1 MNEVTR
7 KRTKKRKKIDRE
19 ARRRHLLMIKTGVVA
34 AVVIL
39 IISIIAILKPFGS
52 RDGISIDK
60 EDIEVA
66 EQEDGETI
74 QEESGYKLSEAE
86 RNAAL
91 ERIAAVDGLEQ
102 AWEDSWLK
110 KIDISGD
117 TCDYLTID
125 NCEIMSEDHSM
136 VRVEGVLDG
145 IPDSDSEDLYL
156 FALNTYEN
164 SIPEGAEPAE
174 THEAHLP

>member
-1 MNEVTR
+1 MNEPSK
-7 KRTKKRKKIDRE
+7 KRVKKRKKIDRQ
-19 ARRRHLLMIKTGVVA
+19 ARIRHLKMIKIGAVA
-34 AVVIL
+34 AVLIL
-39 IISIIAILKPFGS
+39 IIYVIIILNPYGY

-60 EDIEVA
+60 EDIEMSQQQDSSQQV
-66 EQEDGETI
+66 EEET
-74 QEESGYKLSEAE
+74 GYKLSEAE
-86 RNAAL
+86 RNAAMQ
-91 ERIAAVDGLEQ
+91 RIAAADGLEQ

-136 VRVEGVLDG
+136 VKVEGVLEG

-164 SIPEGAEPAE
+164 SIPEGAEPAD
-174 THEAHLP
+174 TYRI